1 MRIIKFHLIFLFIIA
16 SNQNKVFA
24 AFLNNGEDFLFNQEL
39 GSETSNIK
47 KNNKK
52 HLQIEL
58 SKFVNFLALGIEN
71 VEKNSKDQIIG
82 LEIISD
88 TKLTT
93 PDLFSAKGNVTA
105 RTNNMVLKADEFEYN
120 SKFNILNI
128 KGNIRF
134 KTQEQFLL
142 ASEIKYDTKA
152 KKGYILNAYGSIN
165 FDTLGLIKIENQ
177 ENKIVDS
184 QLDFNKNDI
193 FINNVI
199 LNNSN
204 NIRFENFSLEEN
216 KNISERLS
224 SQKVKLDFNNMQK
237 WRFETTKIEID
248 NERWFSKE
256 LFLTN
261 DPFNYP
267 QVVIKN
273 KNFQSI
279 NKNDQIIIKTKWSSL
294 ILDEKLTIPIGPRR
308 IKVGDLQNTRWGVGY
323 DQNNKD
329 GLFITRNLDP
339 IYFGNDKIELKLKK
353 EFYLQRA
360 LKGET
365 KSFTEKDKSLYT
377 TKVKQ
382 NSKLSDL
389 FGISTNLSTNI
400 FGFDLDSEFKINT
413 LDINK
418 FNNAFS
424 SKNTL
429 ERVLFEEEKKNFAKE
444 TKLTF
449 FTNYREKIWNGSLG
463 EKEILSASGIRI
475 GKRNNWS
482 NNDVNK
488 SSLLALGYGTY
499 QSNMKGISTN
509 NIIRDRLN
517 ISLER
522 NHSYPIWKKKEKKYI
537 NQANIYT
544 PQIIENSI
552 YLNVNSQ
559 IDLYRYSD
567 DNFQNLYTLKI
578 GPELTLGNFERKYF
592 DFTKLSI
599 YPKLTL
605 AEGNSPFDF
614 DQAVD
619 NHAIELSLK
628 QQLAG
633 PLALKIKS
641 DYNLDVNSNKYKQF
655 SNTIYEIDWN
665 RRAYNLSLF
674 YNQQNKTGGINF
686 KIYSFNFDGHGKR
699 FK

>member
-58 SKFVNFLALGIEN
+58 SKFLNFLALGTEN
-71 VEKNSKDQIIG
+71 IEKNSKDQIIG

-93 PDLFSAKGNVTA
+93 PDLFLAKGNVTA

-120 SKFNILNI
+120 SKFNTILI
-128 KGNIRF
+128 KGDIRF

-165 FDTLGLIKIENQ
+165 FDTLGLIKIENDK
-177 ENKIVDS
+177 NNSVDS
-184 QLDFNKNDI
+184 QLDFNKNDNY
-193 FINNVI
+193 INNVI

-204 NIRFENFSLEEN
+204 NLRFENISLEKN
-216 KNISERLS
+216 KNISERIR
-224 SQKVKLDFNNMQK
+224 SQRVELEFNNMQK

-279 NKNDQIIIKTKWSSL
+279 NKNDQITIKTKWSSL
-294 ILDEKLTIPIGPRR
+294 ILDQKLTIPIGPRR
-308 IKVGDLQNTRWGVGY
+308 IKVGDLQNIRWGIGY
-323 DQNNKD
+323 DQINKD

-365 KSFTEKDKSLYT
+365 NSFTEKDKSLYT

-389 FGISTNLSTNI
+389 FGISTNLSSNI

-429 ERVLFEEEKKNFAKE
+429 ERVLFKEEKINFAKE

-482 NNDVNK
+482 INDVNK

-522 NHSYPIWKKKEKKYI
+522 NHSYPIWKQKEKKYI
-537 NQANIYT
+537 NQSNIYT
-544 PQIIENSI
+544 PQIIQNSI
-552 YLNVNSQ
+552 YLNINSQ

-578 GPELTLGNFERKYF
+578 GPEVTLGNFERKYF
-592 DFTKLSI
+592 DFTKFSI

-605 AEGNSPFDF
+605 AEGKSPFDF

-641 DYNLDVNSNKYKQF
+641 NYNLDVNSNKYKQF
-655 SNTIYEIDWN
+655 DNTIYELDWN
-665 RRAYNLSLF
+665 RRAYNISLF
-674 YNQQNKTGGINF
+674 YNQNNKSGGINF
-686 KIYSFNFDGHGKR
+686 KIYSFNFDGLGKR